1 MEQQTLAD
9 NTKRIAKNTFLL
21 YVRMLFSVAVSL
33 VTSRLILQVLGVEN
47 YGIYNVVGGVVILF
61 TFLSSAMASSTQRF
75 LTFEL
80 GCQNWERLRMVFS
93 TSIWIHL
100 LISLGILFLAETV
113 GVWLFYQKLIIPE

>member
-1 MEQQTLAD
+1 MEQQRLAD
-9 NTKRIAKNTFLL
+9 NTKRIAKNTCLL

-61 TFLSSAMASSTQRF
+61 TFLNSAMASSTQRF

-80 GCQNWERLRMVFS
+80 VFQNW
-93 TSIWIHL
+93 
-100 LISLGILFLAETV
+100 
-113 GVWLFYQKLIIPE
+113 